1 MLPACGRHWG
11 QSREHIY
18 TLFLMVLTFS
28 LITTGLITTTHL
40 RHFLKELL
48 GQVCFLKLCYSA
60 DIENIIVVAKRGRQ
74 ERYGVG
80 VWG

>member
-1 MLPACGRHWG
+1 MWEALGTE
-11 QSREHIY
+11 QEHIY

-40 RHFLKELL
+40 RYFLKELL

-60 DIENIIVVAKRGRQ
+60 DIENIIVVAKRGR
-74 ERYGVG
+74 
-80 VWG
+80 